1 MSSISS
7 KAPGSSKMSVLLSQ
21 WSTARKTLEDEE
33 EKAEQAIAETTDPVA
48 MERKRERELQ
58 AWKQRQLESGQA
70 AENANFQVR
79 RTRASSLNVACAH
92 TNGERCECVPTLSCW
107 QDKLP

>member
-1 MSSISS
+1 MS
-7 KAPGSSKMSVLLSQ
+7 ALLSQ
-21 WSTARKTLEDEE
+21 WSTVRKTLEDEE

-79 RTRASSLNVACAH
+79 GGVSDLDVFCEG
-92 TNGERCECVPTLSCW
+92 TNHLLSIIS
-107 QDKLP
+107 QILIPN